1 MSYSIEEIV
10 PQVYANAFLT
20 IKNNQGYCFT
30 SSQHFIEQSNDWH
43 YLLRGTSRPPVLNQ
57 NYTIVEESIVPLVT
71 SFHTGVHAY
80 SGLYSILVNYF
91 KKVKNSEHKFAIYKE
106 IQPGLLE
113 LVEKIVGKSRL
124 IYLESDVV
132 YRFNEILLIP
142 NCLHSFLENTKI
154 TEKISD
160 FIQDKVVDKMSEVSH
175 IKTAILKKPNSS
187 VSSTM
192 GTINPE
198 IASRFCKRNKYT
210 SIEPSDIGEVSLV
223 NVLYNSEEVVF
234 SWGTTFMKNFI
245 YLSDKCTKVSV
256 LVFGKDFYNEYINAI
271 ERGILVDS
279 FKNAKFT
286 YYVEPDL
293 EKLIL

>member
-106 IQPGLLE
+106 ILPGLLE

-175 IKTAILKKPNSS
+175 IKTAILKKQ
-187 VSSTM
+187 
-192 GTINPE
+192 
-198 IASRFCKRNKYT
+198 
-210 SIEPSDIGEVSLV
+210 
-223 NVLYNSEEVVF
+223 
-234 SWGTTFMKNFI
+234 I
-245 YLSDKCTKVSV
+245 YL
-256 LVFGKDFYNEYINAI
+256 Y
-271 ERGILVDS
+271 
-279 FKNAKFT
+279 
-286 YYVEPDL
+286 
-293 EKLIL
+293 